1 MDSSSSL
8 KIILG
13 SASAARQSILRE
25 MGFNFT
31 VMIADIDERAIRRE
45 NPEDLVIALAE
56 AKAEAIISKIAN
68 LKSGSEISSEPLLLI
83 TADQVVVH
91 EGVIREKPSSE
102 EEARLFIKGYSRAPA
117 CTVGSVMVTNLKTG
131 LKKGGWDKAEVY
143 FHPIP
148 DDVVESLIKEGTV
161 FKVAGGLLVEHPLTS
176 PLVEAMVGSID
187 SVMGLPKDLTRALI
201 NEVL

>member
-131 LKKGGWDKAEVY
+131 LKKVGWDKAEVY

>member
-1 MDSSSSL
+1 MDSSSSF

-25 MGFNFT
+25 MGFNFS
-31 VMIADIDERAIRRE
+31 VMTADIDERAIRRE
-45 NPEDLVIALAE
+45 KPEDLVMALAA

-68 LKSGSEISSEPLLLI
+68 LKNGEISSEPLLLI

-148 DDVVESLIKEGTV
+148 DDVVESLIKEGLV
-161 FKVAGGLLVEHPLTS
+161 LKVAGGLLVEHPLTS

-187 SVMGLPKDLTRALI
+187 SIMGLPKDLTISLI

>member
-1 MDSSSSL
+1 LLWL
-8 KIILG
+8 KQ
-13 SASAARQSILRE
+13 RQRL
-25 MGFNFT
+25 
-31 VMIADIDERAIRRE
+31 
-45 NPEDLVIALAE
+45 L
-56 AKAEAIISKIAN
+56 SKIGN

>member
-68 LKSGSEISSEPLLLI
+68 LKSSAEISSEPLLLI

-91 EGVIREKPSSE
+91 EGVIREKPTSE

-131 LKKGGWDKAEVY
+131 LKKVGWDKAEVY

>member
-1 MDSSSSL
+1 M
-8 KIILG
+8 IILG

-131 LKKGGWDKAEVY
+131 LKKVGWDKAEVY

>member
-68 LKSGSEISSEPLLLI
+68 LNSGSEISSEPLLLI

-131 LKKGGWDKAEVY
+131 LKKVGWDKAEVY